1 MSEKCILALEWRTC
15 AVRNSRERK
24 QESSPRVGE
33 RAICILCFVNVEN
46 QASRTRGVKKVG
58 IANGAL
64 G

>member
-33 RAICILCFVNVEN
+33 KAICFLCSVNVEN
-46 QASRTRGVKKVG
+46 QASPARGVEKVG
-58 IANGAL
+58 IVNGAL